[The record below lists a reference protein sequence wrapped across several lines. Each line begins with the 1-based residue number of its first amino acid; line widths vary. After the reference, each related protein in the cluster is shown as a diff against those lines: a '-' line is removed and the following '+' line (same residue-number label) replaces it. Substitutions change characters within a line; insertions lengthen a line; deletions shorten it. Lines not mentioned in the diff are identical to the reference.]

1 MLPHA
6 FRVAGVVFAAV
17 LGGILVL
24 AVAAAAWIGVRGLA
38 AYGHL
43 SDAQTAAALAR
54 DSLTDPATAAD
65 TVAVIGEDT
74 AQARE
79 LTTDPIWRAAEALPW
94 VGPQLAAVSTMTVAV
109 DDVAGSALTPLVEVA
124 GTFDVDALRPQDGR
138 LDLAPFTTI
147 QDAAAMSAAELVDAT
162 AAVATIDRDALLPP
176 VRDAVGDLSALL
188 TETRDGAGAVAR
200 ATALLP
206 AMLGADGP
214 RTYLLLFQN
223 NAEWRSLGGITGAVA
238 AIHTDDGALSLSAQ
252 GSSSDFPRYD
262 DAVLPLDD
270 EVLGIYGTRPGRYI
284 QNVTQVPD
292 FAISG
297 ALAQEMWE
305 RETGETVDGVIA
317 VDPVALSYLL
327 EATGPVTLPTG
338 DELTAEN
345 AVDLLL
351 NEVYFRYEIPAEQD
365 AFFAAAAAAVFQAV
379 ADGDG
384 DPAALLSALTRAG
397 DEHRLL
403 LWSAH
408 EEDQALLADTTLAGG
423 LPPTDDDTARF
434 GVFLNDGT
442 GSKMDY
448 YVTAE
453 TAIGWD
459 TCMVDEAGAAQG
471 EATVS
476 VTLTNTAPDAP
487 LPDYITGGG
496 GFGVPAG
503 TARTVGYLYLP
514 EGWELIDAEIDGDVG
529 FGGGTHDGRRVLTF
543 ELDLESGEQA
553 SVFVTARTPEPG
565 ARTVE
570 AVSTPRIGET
580 TEVVATCPRA

>member
-43 SDAQTAAALAR
+43 SDAQTAAAVAR
-54 DSLTDPATAAD
+54 DSLTDPAAAAD

-94 VGPQLAAVSTMTVAV
+94 VGPQLAAVSTMTMAV

-147 QDAAAMSAAELVDAT
+147 QDAAATSAAELVDAT
-162 AAVATIDRDALLPP
+162 AAVAAIDRDALLPP

-423 LPPTDDDTARF
+423 LPTTDDDTARF